1 MAVTTSKTLRN
12 QVLYSVYVRNHT
24 AEGTFEALRRD
35 LGRVKALGADIIW
48 LLPIHPIGAGARK
61 GTLGSPYAISD
72 YRAVNPELGTLEDFR
87 RLVEDIHGLGMKC
100 IIDVVYNHTSPDSW
114 LMRNHP
120 DWFYRG
126 PEGRPGNRF
135 GDWTDVVDL
144 DYAKPALWD
153 YQIETLK
160 YWASMVD
167 GFRCDVA
174 PVVPL
179 AFWLRAREEVEAVRP
194 GCLWLAESVEPDFVA
209 GGRADGHAIL
219 SDSEIYQAFDISY
232 EYDVFQCFQDY
243 LEGKGSLRAYAEALN
258 RQEYTYPENYV
269 KLRFLENHDRLRA
282 AFLIPD
288 GKSLANWTA
297 FLYFQKGM
305 TLLYGGQERS
315 CVHLPSLFDKD
326 SVDWTSGPDRGE
338 ELRRLS
344 RMKKHPLLADGAY
357 HVRALAGDILQAVHW
372 AGGRQLTGVFSVR
385 GTRAPVAVD
394 APDGRYPNLAGEGE
408 IEVKFGRVRCQG
420 DPIVFEAARMAR

>member
-1 MAVTTSKTLRN
+1 MALTTSKKLRG

-35 LGRVKALGADIIW
+35 LGRIRALGVDIIW
-48 LLPIHPIGAGARK
+48 LLPIHPVGAEARK

-72 YRAVNPELGTLEDFR
+72 YRAVNPEFGTLEDFR
-87 RLVEDIHGLGMKC
+87 RLVDEVHGLGMKC

-120 DWFYRG
+120 EWFYRG
-126 PEGRPGNRF
+126 PDGRPGNRF

-144 DYAKPALWD
+144 DYGHAALWD

-179 AFWLRAREEVEAVRP
+179 SFWLRAREEVEAVRP
-194 GCLWLAESVEPDFVA
+194 GCLWLAESVEPEFVA
-209 GGRADGHAIL
+209 GGRAGGHAML
-219 SDSEIYQAFDISY
+219 SDSEIFQAFDVSY
-232 EYDVFQCFQDY
+232 EYDVFRDFQGF
-243 LEGKGSLRAYAEALN
+243 LEGRETLGAYAGALN

-269 KLRFLENHDRLRA
+269 KLRYLENHDQLRA
-282 AFLIPD
+282 AFVIPD
-288 GKSLANWTA
+288 QDALANWTA

-326 SVDWTSGPDRGE
+326 PVDWTSGPDRTE
-338 ELRRLS
+338 ELRRLY
-344 RMKKHPLLADGAY
+344 RLKRHPLLADGAY
-357 HVRALAGDILQAVHW
+357 RVQALAGDILQAVHW
-372 AGGRQLTGVFSVR
+372 AGDRQLIGIFSLK
-385 GTRAPVAVD
+385 GARAPVAVD
-394 APDGRYPNLAGEGE
+394 APDGRYPNLAGAGE
-408 IEVKFGRVRCQG
+408 VEVKFGKVRCQG
-420 DPIVFEAARMAR
+420 APIVFEAARRG